1 MYTTAIAV
9 HAAQLEASVGKVKN
23 GLSNISAKILTVS
36 QLNFYVKS
44 ILDSDQ
50 RLNYVFLCGEI
61 SNLTDHYRSGHI
73 YLSLK
78 DNKSVIRAVMFAGN
92 ARNLKFKPMEGMKV
106 ICRGRVTL
114 YEATGQYQYY
124 IEDMQ
129 PDGIGALYQ
138 AYEQLKEKLQ
148 SNGLFDESHKKPIPY
163 CPKTIGVITSPTG
176 AAVQDIKNILT
187 RRFPSVNI
195 VLCPVLVQGDNAVP
209 QLVDAVNKLNEYDL
223 CDTIIIG
230 RGGGSIED
238 LWAFND
244 ENLAY
249 AIYNSH
255 IPVISAVGHETD
267 FTICDFVSDL
277 RAPTPSA
284 GAELAVPDRN
294 EILQNLDAQRQYL
307 SSLMD
312 KKLIENNNI
321 VSEMTTKLLS
331 LSPDDKIAKLYKDLD
346 FLSQKYENNSN
357 RIFQNTANKIE
368 LLATKLES
376 LNPVSI
382 LKRGYSVVTN
392 NDKTVTSVKD
402 VKNGDTLAIN
412 VTDGKII
419 SKVIG
424 E

>member
-1 MYTTAIAV
+1 M
-9 HAAQLEASVGKVKN
+9 QLVFLALHIEDGKMLPVEP
-23 GLSNISAKILTVS
+23 KILTVS

-44 ILDSDQ
+44 VLDSDP

-148 SNGLFDESHKKPIPY
+148 LKGLFDQSHKKPIPY

-195 VLCPVLVQGDNAVP
+195 ILCPVLVQGDNAAP
-209 QLVDAVNKLNEYDL
+209 QLIDAVNKLNEYDL

-331 LSPDDKIAKLYKDLD
+331 LSPDDKIAKLYNDLD

-357 RIFQNTANKIE
+357 RIFQNTSNKIE

-376 LNPVSI
+376 LNPVST

>member
-1 MYTTAIAV
+1 M
-9 HAAQLEASVGKVKN
+9 QLVFLALHIEDGKMLPVEP
-23 GLSNISAKILTVS
+23 KILTVS

-44 ILDSDQ
+44 VLDSDP

-148 SNGLFDESHKKPIPY
+148 SKGLFDESHKKPIPY

-209 QLVDAVNKLNEYDL
+209 QLIDAVNKLNEYDL

-312 KKLIENNNI
+312 KKLIENKNI

-331 LSPDDKIAKLYKDLD
+331 LSPDDKIAKLYNDLD

-376 LNPVSI
+376 LNPVST

-402 VKNGDTLAIN
+402 VKNGDTLAIS

>member
-1 MYTTAIAV
+1 MLPV
-9 HAAQLEASVGKVKN
+9 EP
-23 GLSNISAKILTVS
+23 KILTVS

-44 ILDSDQ
+44 VLDSDP

-148 SNGLFDESHKKPIPY
+148 SKGLFDESHKKPIPY

-195 VLCPVLVQGDNAVP
+195 ILCPVLVQGDNAVP

-331 LSPDDKIAKLYKDLD
+331 LSPDDKIAKLYNDLD

-376 LNPVSI
+376 LNPIST

>member
-1 MYTTAIAV
+1 M
-9 HAAQLEASVGKVKN
+9 QLVFLALHIEDGKMLPVEP
-23 GLSNISAKILTVS
+23 KILTVS

-44 ILDSDQ
+44 VLDSDP

-148 SNGLFDESHKKPIPY
+148 SKGLFDQSHKKPIPY

-195 VLCPVLVQGDNAVP
+195 ILCPVLVQGDNAVP
-209 QLVDAVNKLNEYDL
+209 QLIDAVNKLNEYDL

-312 KKLIENNNI
+312 KKLIENNNV

-331 LSPDDKIAKLYKDLD
+331 LSPDDKIAKLYNDLD

>member
-1 MYTTAIAV
+1 MQLV
-9 HAAQLEASVGKVKN
+9 FHALHIEDGKMLPVEP
-23 GLSNISAKILTVS
+23 KILTVS

-44 ILDSDQ
+44 ILDSDP

-148 SNGLFDESHKKPIPY
+148 SKGLFDESHKKPIPY

-195 VLCPVLVQGDNAVP
+195 ILCPVLVQGDNAAP
-209 QLVDAVNKLNEYDL
+209 QLIDAVNKLNEYDL

-312 KKLIENNNI
+312 KRLIENNNV

-331 LSPDDKIAKLYKDLD
+331 LSPDDKIAKLYNDLD
-346 FLSQKYENNSN
+346 FLSQKYENISN

>member
-1 MYTTAIAV
+1 M
-9 HAAQLEASVGKVKN
+9 QLVFLALHIEDGKMLPVEP
-23 GLSNISAKILTVS
+23 KILTVS

-44 ILDSDQ
+44 VLDSDP

-148 SNGLFDESHKKPIPY
+148 SKGLFDQSHKKPIPY

-195 VLCPVLVQGDNAVP
+195 ILCPVLVQGDNAAP
-209 QLVDAVNKLNEYDL
+209 QLIDAVNKLNEYDL

-331 LSPDDKIAKLYKDLD
+331 LSPDDKIAKLYNDLD

-402 VKNGDTLAIN
+402 VKNGDTLAIS

>member
-1 MYTTAIAV
+1 M
-9 HAAQLEASVGKVKN
+9 
-23 GLSNISAKILTVS
+23 NINALTVT
-36 QLNFYVKS
+36 QVNTYIKA
-44 ILDSDQ
+44 ILDENVH
-50 RLNYVFLCGEI
+50 LKNIYIVGEI
-61 SNLTDHYRSGHI
+61 SNFLHYFRSGHM
-73 YLSLK
+73 YFTLK
-78 DNKSVIRAVMFAGN
+78 DDNSQLKAVMFSSN
-92 ARNLKFKPMEGMKV
+92 AERLKFKPSDGMKV
-106 ICRGRVTL
+106 LCRGRISV
-114 YEATGQYQYY
+114 YDKDGAYQFYVD
-124 IEDMQ
+124 DMQ

-148 SNGLFDESHKKPIPY
+148 SKGLFDESHKKPIPY

-176 AAVQDIKNILT
+176 AALQDIKNILT

-195 VLCPVLVQGDNAVP
+195 ILCPVLVQGDNAAP
-209 QLVDAVNKLNEYDL
+209 QLVDAVNKLNEYEL

-249 AIYNSH
+249 SIYNSH

-312 KKLIENNNI
+312 KKLIENKNI

-331 LSPDDKIAKLYKDLD
+331 LSPDDKIAKLYNDLD

-368 LLATKLES
+368 LLSTKLES
-376 LNPVSI
+376 LNPVST

>member
-1 MYTTAIAV
+1 MLPV
-9 HAAQLEASVGKVKN
+9 EP
-23 GLSNISAKILTVS
+23 KILTVS

-44 ILDSDQ
+44 VLDSDS

-148 SNGLFDESHKKPIPY
+148 SKGLFDQSHKKPIPY

-195 VLCPVLVQGDNAVP
+195 ILCPVLVQGDNAAP
-209 QLVDAVNKLNEYDL
+209 QLIDAVNKLNEYDL

-331 LSPDDKIAKLYKDLD
+331 LSPDDKIAKLYNDLD

-357 RIFQNTANKIE
+357 RIFQNTSNKIE

-382 LKRGYSVVTN
+382 LKRGYSVVRN

>member
-1 MYTTAIAV
+1 MQLV
-9 HAAQLEASVGKVKN
+9 FHALHIEDGKMLPVEP
-23 GLSNISAKILTVS
+23 KILTVS

-61 SNLTDHYRSGHI
+61 SNLTDHYRSGHF

-148 SNGLFDESHKKPIPY
+148 SKGLFDQSHKKPIPY

-195 VLCPVLVQGDNAVP
+195 ILCPVLVQGDNAAP
-209 QLVDAVNKLNEYDL
+209 QLIDAVNKLNEYDL

-331 LSPDDKIAKLYKDLD
+331 LSPDDKIAKLYNDLD

-392 NDKTVTSVKD
+392 NDKTVTSVKN

>member
-1 MYTTAIAV
+1 M
-9 HAAQLEASVGKVKN
+9 QLVFLALHIEDGKMLPVEP
-23 GLSNISAKILTVS
+23 KILTVS

-44 ILDSDQ
+44 VLDSDP

-148 SNGLFDESHKKPIPY
+148 SKGLFDQSHKKFIPY

-195 VLCPVLVQGDNAVP
+195 ILCPVLVQGDNAAP
-209 QLVDAVNKLNEYDL
+209 QLIDAVNKLNEYDL

-312 KKLIENNNI
+312 KKLIENNNV

-331 LSPDDKIAKLYKDLD
+331 LSPDDKIAKLYNDLD

-376 LNPVSI
+376 LNPVST

>member
-1 MYTTAIAV
+1 M
-9 HAAQLEASVGKVKN
+9 QLVFLALHIEDGKMLPVEP
-23 GLSNISAKILTVS
+23 KILTVS

-44 ILDSDQ
+44 VLDSDP

-138 AYEQLKEKLQ
+138 AYERLKEKLQ
-148 SNGLFDESHKKPIPY
+148 SKGLFDQSHKKPIPY

-195 VLCPVLVQGDNAVP
+195 ILCPVLVQGDNAAP
-209 QLVDAVNKLNEYDL
+209 QLIDAVNKLNEYDL

-312 KKLIENNNI
+312 KKLIENNNV
-321 VSEMTTKLLS
+321 VSELTTKLLS
-331 LSPDDKIAKLYKDLD
+331 LSPDDKIAKLYNDLD

-376 LNPVSI
+376 LNPVST

-402 VKNGDTLAIN
+402 VKKGDTLAIN

>member
-1 MYTTAIAV
+1 MLPV
-9 HAAQLEASVGKVKN
+9 EP
-23 GLSNISAKILTVS
+23 KILTVS

-148 SNGLFDESHKKPIPY
+148 SKGLFDQSHKKPIPY

-187 RRFPSVNI
+187 RRFPLVNI
-195 VLCPVLVQGDNAVP
+195 VLCPVLVQGDNAAS
-209 QLVDAVNKLNEYDL
+209 QLIDAVNKLNEYDL

-331 LSPDDKIAKLYKDLD
+331 LSPDDKIAKLYNDLD

>member
-1 MYTTAIAV
+1 MQLV
-9 HAAQLEASVGKVKN
+9 FHALHIEDGKMLPVEP
-23 GLSNISAKILTVS
+23 KILTVS

-44 ILDSDQ
+44 VLDSDP

-61 SNLTDHYRSGHI
+61 SNLADHYRSGHI

-148 SNGLFDESHKKPIPY
+148 SKGLFDESHKKPIPY

-195 VLCPVLVQGDNAVP
+195 VLCPVLVQGDNAAP

-331 LSPDDKIAKLYKDLD
+331 LSPDDKIAKLYNDLD

>member
-1 MYTTAIAV
+1 MQLV
-9 HAAQLEASVGKVKN
+9 FHALHIEDGKMLPVEP
-23 GLSNISAKILTVS
+23 KILTVS

-44 ILDSDQ
+44 VLDSDP

-148 SNGLFDESHKKPIPY
+148 SKGLFDQSHKKPIPY

-195 VLCPVLVQGDNAVP
+195 VLCPVLVQGDNAAP

-312 KKLIENNNI
+312 KKLIENNNV

-331 LSPDDKIAKLYKDLD
+331 LSPDDKIAKLYNDLD

-357 RIFQNTANKIE
+357 RIFQNTSNKIE

-376 LNPVSI
+376 LNPVST